1 MSTTP
6 LIVCVD
12 DQREVGTALLRDL
25 DPLSKH
31 FGIVDCTSAAE
42 AWDELEHAFD
52 TGRPI
57 ALMICDHLMPV
68 ETGVALMTRM
78 RADDR
83 FRGVHTILLTGMAT
97 QEDTIEAINSAHVDR
112 YVSKPW
118 DPARLLG
125 VAQEEITRWV
135 LENGLPTARFEGA
148 LAGDVV
154 MREAWRDG
162 TEPRV

>member
-1 MSTTP
+1 MSALP

-12 DQREVGTALLRDL
+12 DQREVCTALLRDL
-25 DPLSKH
+25 DPLAGH
-31 FGIVDCTSAAE
+31 FTIVDCTSAAE
-42 AWDELEHAFD
+42 AWAELEHASD

-57 ALMICDHLMPV
+57 ALMVCDHLMPV
-68 ETGVALMTRM
+68 ETGVALMTRV
-78 RADDR
+78 RADER

-97 QEDTIEAINSAHVDR
+97 QADTIEAINSAHVDR

-118 DPARLLG
+118 DPAKLLR
-125 VAQEEITRWV
+125 VVEEEVTRWV
-135 LENGLPTARFEGA
+135 LENGLPTARFEGS
-148 LAGDVV
+148 LAGDIV